1 MDSARE
7 KLRRA
12 NVHLGS
18 LDRVLRRFA
27 LRDPYRIG
35 FRTIREDK
43 TRYAV
48 AIVDGWEPLPA
59 SIPLIIG
66 DVCSN
71 LQAALNHLLWQCRI
85 DADPEFAPFDGT
97 VSFPVEETP
106 ELFRSNSH
114 SDINGLRSE
123 QKELIEQ
130 AQPFNRGNDRLRILQ
145 EMDRID
151 KQRLVS
157 VATATEEMEKVHLV
171 GYQTVPEYE
180 TMDFAIRPD
189 IQIEK
194 GAELQRFSLDNL
206 ETTGDGHPADAL
218 EFQFLFTRPESVS
231 GQGVIATLREVR
243 DEVRWVIDQFE
254 TIS

>member
-7 KLRRA
+7 KLRKA

-18 LDRVLRRFA
+18 LSRVLRRFA

-35 FRTIREDK
+35 FSTIREDK

-59 SIPLIIG
+59 NIPLIIG

-71 LQAALNHLLWQCRI
+71 LQAALDHLLWRCRI
-85 DADPEFAPFDGT
+85 DADPEFAGIIA
-97 VSFPVEETP
+97 FPIEESS
-106 ELFRSNSH
+106 ELFRTNSH
-114 SDINGLRSE
+114 SDIDSLPSK

-145 EMDRID
+145 EMDRVD

-180 TMDFAIRPD
+180 TMDFDIRPD

-194 GAELQRFSLDNL
+194 GAELQRFSLEKL
-206 ETTGDGHPADAL
+206 ETTGDGHPADVL
-218 EFQFLFTRPESVS
+218 EFRFLFKQPESVS
-231 GQGVIATLREVR
+231 GQGIMTTLREVR
-243 DEVRWVIDQFE
+243 DEVQWVIDQFE
-254 TIS
+254 AIP

>member
-1 MDSARE
+1 M
-7 KLRRA
+7 
-12 NVHLGS
+12 
-18 LDRVLRRFA
+18 RRFA

-71 LQAALNHLLWQCRI
+71 LQAALDHLLWRCRI
-85 DADPEFAPFDGT
+85 DADPEFDGT
-97 VSFPVEETP
+97 ISLAIEESP
-106 ELFRSNSH
+106 QLFQANGH
-114 SDINGLRSE
+114 SDIEDLPSE
-123 QKELIEQ
+123 QRELIEQ

-157 VATATEEMEKVHLV
+157 VATATEEMEKVHPV

-206 ETTGDGHPADAL
+206 ETTGDDHSADAL
-218 EFQFLFTRPESVS
+218 EFQFLSTQPASIS
-231 GQGVIATLREVR
+231 GQDVITTLREVR
-243 DEVRWVIDQFE
+243 DEVQWVIDQFE
-254 TIS
+254 ATS